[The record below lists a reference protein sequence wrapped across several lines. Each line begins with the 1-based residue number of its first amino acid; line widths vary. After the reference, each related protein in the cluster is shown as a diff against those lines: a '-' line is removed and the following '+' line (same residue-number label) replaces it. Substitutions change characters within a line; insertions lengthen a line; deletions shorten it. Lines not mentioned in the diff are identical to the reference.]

1 MSAASSARSGIPF
14 GARSPPSGSPSSTA
28 WSPSGQTLWSG
39 LDALWDSI
47 VLGAQESWNSIVA
60 SVSGLGQ
67 RVSTA
72 LSEMWNASRRSFSE
86 LDLFESGAR
95 LLDTFV
101 EGIKSKVSS
110 LVSTVENAL
119 ASVREYLPF
128 SDAHTG
134 PLSQLTLSGTRMM
147 TTLGEGVGQGA
158 PALLASVSGAL
169 VRRDRRFPAGGTGCS
184 ANRRLRMSALRKLLM
199 RDLEIG
205 ENSTMR
211 AAPKNPR
218 RRLQSW
224 TITIQ
229 ELHLPNVVESRGRSY
244 LR

>member
-1 MSAASSARSGIPF
+1 MCIRD
-14 GARSPPSGSPSSTA
+14 R
-28 WSPSGQTLWSG
+28 SG

-72 LSEMWNASRRSFSE
+72 LSEMWNGITTFFSE

-169 VRRDRRFPAGGTGCS
+169 GSAGQAISGWWNGLFGKPQTPDVGS
-184 ANRRLRMSALRKLLM
+184 PEIADAPTF
-199 RDLEIG
+199 EIG

-211 AAPKNPR
+211 AGSKEAR
-218 RRLQSW
+218 GGGSQSW

-229 ELHLPNVVESRGRSY
+229 ELHLPNVEKAEDFVSALMGEMEQYGEA
-244 LR
+244 